1 MHLLWIILIFI
12 LILFLYIH
20 IQEQYKKSEDL
31 EVYEMDYTS
40 NEHLQRVCAMKQP
53 ILFQF
58 GLSDEVIENINEI
71 GIENNYE
78 STPELEMWDIRDYE
92 KKPESV
98 LLSYGSFANFTK
110 SDPKGV
116 YFTYKNQDWLEET
129 GGVEHL
135 RIFDEFWKPPLAAN
149 SSYELWMGSA
159 KAHTPLQYHMN
170 DHLYLYVTKGKMS
183 VKMTPWRSRK
193 YFDCVKDFE
202 NYEFYSK
209 MDPWTTN
216 GTANAVKWL
225 DFEVVEGYALY
236 IPAWWWFS
244 IRFSAADTRVVGIK
258 YQTVGNI
265 CAHLPNWMQYYFQYH
280 TTKHIVTKTLELS
293 FEEAAAADKEQ
304 TSI

>member
-1 MHLLWIILIFI
+1 
-12 LILFLYIH
+12 
-20 IQEQYKKSEDL
+20 
-31 EVYEMDYTS
+31 
-40 NEHLQRVCAMKQP
+40 MKQP
-53 ILFQF
+53 ILFHF
-58 GLSDEVIENINEI
+58 GLSDEVIQNINILGLEK
-71 GIENNYE
+71 YTE

-98 LLSYGSFANFTK
+98 LLTYGSFANFIK

-116 YFTYKNQDWLEET
+116 YFTYKNKDWLEEI
-129 GGVEHL
+129 GGLEHM
-135 RIFDEFWKPPLAAN
+135 RIFDEFWKPALAVN

-170 DHLYLYVTKGKMS
+170 DHLFLYVTKGKMS

-193 YFDCVKDFE
+193 YFDCVKDFD

-209 MDPWTTN
+209 MDPWTANVTAN
-216 GTANAVKWL
+216 VTANAVKWL

-244 IRFSAADTRVVGIK
+244 VRFSSADTRVVGIK

-265 CAHLPNWMQYYFQYH
+265 CAHIPDWTRYFFQYH
-280 TTKHIVTKTLELS
+280 TTKQIVTKTLDLS
-293 FEEAAAADKEQ
+293 SDEATATATAIGTDKEQ
-304 TSI
+304 ISI